1 MKKLVMV
8 DYNKLDLLEAP
19 IPHAGEEEAVVRVR
33 YAGICGSDMHIIA
46 GQHPTAKP
54 PFVMGHEMC
63 GELYEINSKRRNDL
77 KPGDKVTVHAVNGC
91 GCCEM
96 CRSGHENLCRHIS
109 IMGAGCDGFYS
120 EYVLCRGDRVIKFN
134 DDVDMKIAA
143 VVEPLTIAVH
153 DVRRSGLRA
162 GEDVFIAGAGTIGI
176 LIGLMCKLTGAS
188 NVVISEINPDR
199 IAIAEKMGF
208 QVVNSASAD
217 LEEQCIAITDG
228 NRFDKVFE
236 VTGFQGG
243 FDVCLKMIKQGG
255 TMVQVGMP
263 ASGKFE
269 GGFHVNSIIFNEA
282 TYMGVRNSTSSSMI
296 AAAKIINDGILNDPL
311 SRIVSATYPKEK
323 ALSAF
328 EAARADKS
336 LLKILIDFS

>member
-8 DYNKLDLLEAP
+8 DYNRLELLEAP
-19 IPHAGEEEAVVRVR
+19 IPHAGEEEAVVRVK

-54 PFVMGHEMC
+54 PFIMGHEMC
-63 GELYEINSKRRNDL
+63 GELREINSKRRNDL
-77 KPGDKVTVHAVNGC
+77 KPGDKVTIHAVKGC
-91 GCCEM
+91 GICEM
-96 CRSGHENLCRHIS
+96 CRSGHENLCRNIS

-120 EYVLCRGDRVIKFN
+120 EYVLCRVDRVIKFK

-162 GEDVFIAGAGTIGI
+162 GEDVLIAGAGTIGI

-188 NVVISEINPDR
+188 KVVISEINPIR

-208 QVVNSASAD
+208 QTVNGAGAD
-217 LEEQCIAITDG
+217 FRERCMAITDG
-228 NRFDKVFE
+228 NKFDKVFE

-243 FDVCLKMIKQGG
+243 FDLCLKLIKQGG

-269 GGFHVNSIIFNEA
+269 DFDVNSIIFNEA

-296 AAAKIINDGILNDPL
+296 AAAKIINDGILNDQL
-311 SRIVSATYPKEK
+311 SKIVSAVYSKED

-328 EAARADKS
+328 EAARKDKS